1 MIPRLFLVFGV
12 DIELAGLSLAMG
24 LPTMPF
30 GFARY
35 GSDRSFVVLS
45 KKSPVRVDDVC
56 RLDPRHLYW
65 RLPTLW
71 SLANWDRFG
80 LGEG

>member
-30 GFARY
+30 GFAATAAT
-35 GSDRSFVVLS
+35 VVSLSLS

-56 RLDPRHLYW
+56 RLDPRHLYR

>member
-35 GSDRSFVVLS
+35 ASDRSLVVLS

-56 RLDPRHLYW
+56 RLDPRHLYR